1 MNQCHTKDAL
11 VAQLDRALPSEGRGH
26 RFESCRVHH
35 PLFQDIEIKAFIVLT
50 ALVTLKMTYK
60 ILPSYIRNRDG
71 IYHFIRRIPVDL
83 QGHYRSDRVCLSLR
97 TKSEP
102 KALQVAGSI
111 SQRLDDYWSGLRL
124 QKMDVPAIHLLIS
137 DNDDARHDS
146 PTLKEAVEVYLLLK
160 GDATN
165 PVFVRTAR
173 RNGRYVIAALGN
185 RPITAYSSA
194 DAAKFRDYL
203 FENSLSLGSVRR
215 IFGSVRSIINL
226 VMREQGIE
234 GTNAFSGTYMPQRYD
249 QKERQPIPSAALSVL
264 QQHCKDK
271 DDESRWLIALISDTG
286 MRLAEAA
293 GLAMNDIY
301 LDEELPHISIRTHSW
316 RRLKTRS
323 SERVVPLVGASLWAA
338 KRLHQRGGAFAF
350 PRYCN
355 TEGCNANS
363 ASAALNKWMK
373 GIIGNEYVIHGLRH
387 SLRDRL
393 RAVECPSDI
402 IDQIGGWTT
411 EGVGHGYG
419 RGYTLEVMAKWMNLT
434 A

>member
-1 MNQCHTKDAL
+1 M
-11 VAQLDRALPSEGRGH
+11 
-26 RFESCRVHH
+26 HH

-60 ILPSYIRNRDG
+60 ISPSYIRNRDG

-146 PTLKEAVEVYLLLK
+146 PTLKEAVEAYLILK
-160 GDATN
+160 GGVTN
-165 PVFVRTAR
+165 PVFARTAR
-173 RNGRYVIAALGN
+173 RNGRYVITALSN

-203 FENSLSLGSVRR
+203 FDKGLSLGSVRR

-264 QQHCKDK
+264 QQNCKDK
-271 DDESRWLIALISDTG
+271 DDEARWLIALISDTG

>member
-1 MNQCHTKDAL
+1 MLSYCYSKI
-11 VAQLDRALPSEGRGH
+11 QLRIGAVGRH
-26 RFESCRVHH
+26 QTSCRVHH

-60 ILPSYIRNRDG
+60 ISPSYIRNRDG

-146 PTLKEAVEVYLLLK
+146 PTLKEAVEAYLILK
-160 GDATN
+160 GGVTN
-165 PVFVRTAR
+165 PVFARTAR
-173 RNGRYVIAALGN
+173 RNGRYVITALSN

-203 FENSLSLGSVRR
+203 FDKGLSLGSVRR

-264 QQHCKDK
+264 QQNCKDK
-271 DDESRWLIALISDTG
+271 DDEARWLIALISDTG

>member
-1 MNQCHTKDAL
+1 MY
-11 VAQLDRALPSEGRGH
+11 SEGRGH

-60 ILPSYIRNRDG
+60 IFPSYIRNRDG
-71 IYHFIRRIPVDL
+71 IYHFIRRIPVNL

-146 PTLKEAVEVYLLLK
+146 PTLKEAVEAYLILK
-160 GDATN
+160 GGVTN
-165 PVFVRTAR
+165 PVFARTAR
-173 RNGRYVIAALGN
+173 RNGRYVITALSN

-203 FENSLSLGSVRR
+203 FDKSLSLGSVRR

-234 GTNAFSGTYMPQRYD
+234 GTNAFAGTYMPQRYD

-264 QQHCKDK
+264 QQNCKDK
-271 DDESRWLIALISDTG
+271 DDEARWLIALISDTG

>member
-1 MNQCHTKDAL
+1 
-11 VAQLDRALPSEGRGH
+11 
-26 RFESCRVHH
+26 
-35 PLFQDIEIKAFIVLT
+35 
-50 ALVTLKMTYK
+50 MTYK
-60 ILPSYIRNRDG
+60 TRPLHLRNRDG
-71 IYHFIRRIPVDL
+71 IYHFIRRIPADL
-83 QGHYRSDRVCLSLR
+83 QSHYRSDRICLSLR
-97 TKSEP
+97 TKSE
-102 KALQVAGSI
+102 AMAYRAADSI

-124 QKMDVPAIHLLIS
+124 QNMDVPAIHLLIGN
-137 DNDDARHDS
+137 NDDAKHDS
-146 PTLKEAVEVYLLLK
+146 PTLKEAVETYLLLK
-160 GDATN
+160 GDVTN
-165 PVFVRTAR
+165 PVFARTAR

-203 FENSLSLGSVRR
+203 FKNSLSLGSVRR

-234 GTNAFSGTYMPQRYD
+234 GANAFARTYMPERNG

-264 QQHCKDK
+264 QKNCKDK
-271 DDESRWLIALISDTG
+271 DDEARRLIALISDTG

-301 LDEELPHISIRTHSW
+301 LDEELPHVSIGTHSW

-323 SERVVPLVGASLWAA
+323 SERVVPLVCASLWAA
-338 KRLHQRGGAFAF
+338 KRLHHRGGAFAF

-355 TEGCNANS
+355 EQGCNANS

-373 GIIGNEYVIHGLRH
+373 GVIGKEYVIHGLRH

-402 IDQIGGWTT
+402 TDQIGGWAT

-419 RGYTLEVMAKWMNLT
+419 RGYSLEVMAKWMRKIE

>member
-1 MNQCHTKDAL
+1 M
-11 VAQLDRALPSEGRGH
+11 
-26 RFESCRVHH
+26 HH

-50 ALVTLKMTYK
+50 ALMTLKMTYK
-60 ILPSYIRNRDG
+60 ISPSYIRNRDG

-146 PTLKEAVEVYLLLK
+146 PTLKEAVEAYLILK
-160 GDATN
+160 GGVTN
-165 PVFVRTAR
+165 PVFARTAR
-173 RNGRYVIAALGN
+173 RNGRYVITALSN

-203 FENSLSLGSVRR
+203 FDKGLSLGSVRR

-264 QQHCKDK
+264 QQNCKDK
-271 DDESRWLIALISDTG
+271 DDEARWLIALISDTG

>member
-1 MNQCHTKDAL
+1 
-11 VAQLDRALPSEGRGH
+11 
-26 RFESCRVHH
+26 
-35 PLFQDIEIKAFIVLT
+35 
-50 ALVTLKMTYK
+50 MTYK
-60 ILPSYIRNRDG
+60 TRPSHLCNRDG
-71 IYHFIRRIPVDL
+71 IYHFIRRIPADL
-83 QGHYRSDRVCLSLR
+83 RSHYRSDRICLSLR
-97 TKSEP
+97 TKS
-102 KALQVAGSI
+102 AAIACRAADSI

-124 QKMDVPAIHLLIS
+124 QKMDVPALHLLIS
-137 DNDDARHDS
+137 NDDNKHDS
-146 PTLKEAVEVYLLLK
+146 PTLKEAVDAYLLLK
-160 GDATN
+160 GGVTN
-165 PVFVRTAR
+165 PVFARTAR

-203 FENSLSLGSVRR
+203 FENGLGLGSVRR

-234 GTNAFSGTYMPQRYD
+234 GANAFARTYMPERNG
-249 QKERQPIPSAALSVL
+249 QKERLPIPSVALSVL
-264 QQHCKDK
+264 QQNCKYK
-271 DDESRWLIALISDTG
+271 DDEARWLIALISDTG

-301 LDEELPHISIRTHSW
+301 IDEELPHVSIRTHSW
-316 RRLKTRS
+316 RRLKTKS
-323 SERVVPLVGASLWAA
+323 SERLVPLVGASLWAA
-338 KRLHQRGGAFAF
+338 KRLHQSGGAFAF

-355 TEGCNANS
+355 EQGCNANS

-402 IDQIGGWTT
+402 TDQIGGWTT

-419 RGYTLEVMAKWMNLT
+419 RGYSLEVKAKWMRKIE